1 MHTTSIAHV
10 IDSIPF
16 ALDIPALLKRVRV
29 HEGSD
34 LAAELLPLAE
44 QAVAYARP
52 KACYL
57 AAPVTGRGENFVE
70 IEGVRFTSSALR
82 EKTQY
87 ASQVFVYLAT
97 CGQELQA
104 WGDGI
109 EDMVHRFWADAL
121 KELALKAALQA
132 LNEHIDATYHPGATS
147 VMRPGFQA
155 DWPIEQ
161 QRALFDLLGG
171 CVEVIEVRL
180 TDSMLMIPSK
190 TLSGIRFPTEE
201 QAGR

>member
-1 MHTTSIAHV
+1 MITTTAVAHV
-10 IDSIPF
+10 LDSIPF
-16 ALDIPALLKRVRV
+16 ALSAPALMKRVHV

-34 LAAELLPLAE
+34 LAAELLPLTE
-44 QAVAYARP
+44 QAATCARP

-57 AAPVTGRGENFVE
+57 AAPVTDRGENFVE
-70 IEGVRFTSSALR
+70 IERVRFTSSALR
-82 EKTQY
+82 VKTQN
-87 ASQVFVYLAT
+87 ASQVFPYLAT

-109 EDMVHRFWADAL
+109 EDMVHRFWVDAL
-121 KELALKAALQA
+121 KELALKAAMPA
-132 LNEHIDATYHPGATS
+132 LNEHIDATYHQGSTLM
-147 VMRPGFQA
+147 MRPGMQE

-171 CVEVIEVRL
+171 CVEAIEVRL

-201 QAGR
+201 QVG